1 MGELEMELALL
12 REENARLKVERH
24 RPPDAGRIIERMR
37 HLRRDHSA
45 EEHDEEAS
53 CSDRAPQPMGECLA
67 IRDGLLEACQDV
79 QQAIHEVR
87 GRLGALSVD
96 LRDGGGD
103 RARPSPMPV
112 PDAEEIDVELVAGAQ
127 AVSSLAQNAA

>member
-45 EEHDEEAS
+45 GGQDEHP
-53 CSDRAPQPMGECLA
+53 DRGSQPMGECLA
-67 IRDGLLEACQDV
+67 IRDGLMEACEDV
-79 QQAIHEVR
+79 QLAIREVR

-103 RARPSPMPV
+103 RVRPNPMPV
-112 PDAEEIDVELVAGAQ
+112 PDVEEIDVELVAGAQ
-127 AVSSLAQNAA
+127 AVSSLAQHAA